1 METDMTK
8 GFFDEHLFDWMR
20 HMRKTYPITG
30 TRGYAG
36 EPMSARTFHKTYL
49 DDETAII
56 LKYDI

>member
-1 METDMTK
+1 MTK
-8 GFFDEHLFDWMR
+8 GFFDEHQFDWMR